1 MELEKDRKNHL
12 LEGQNREK
20 LARYLV
26 ENSFYDEK
34 LEQIYFLRSSA
45 TLNEIDDD
53 MHASEQENNT
63 NEDEVSS

>member
-26 ENSFYDEK
+26 EYSFDDEK

-53 MHASEQENNT
+53 MDAPEQENNS

>member
-53 MHASEQENNT
+53 MDAPEQENNS

>member
-53 MHASEQENNT
+53 MDAPEQENNS
-63 NEDEVSS
+63 N